1 MKRNDSRAIARL
13 KRMYR
18 EFKDNLFVKDGKKWR
33 PCESITEFLELK
45 WVKKL
50 KNTGSIERHHW
61 TNQMLSKRI
70 EKKDIPKRNRFKKE
84 QKNTILDMTRLVV
97 TVNFLRHLNV
107 KTQYTKTT
115 IFAKTLEI
123 KQLFENFRDWHLVM

>member
-50 KNTGSIERHHW
+50 KNTGSIERHPLDKLDAKQKNRKERH
-61 TNQMLSKRI
+61 S
-70 EKKDIPKRNRFKKE
+70 EKKQIQEGIEEYNTRYDKYTCSNCEHNVEGYCIDKKE
-84 QKNTILDMTRLVV
+84 WVYDQ
-97 TVNFLRHLNV
+97 
-107 KTQYTKTT
+107 
-115 IFAKTLEI
+115 EI
-123 KQLFENFRDWHLVM
+123 CKDFRD

>member
-18 EFKDNLFVKDGKKWR
+18 VFKDSLFIKDGKKWR

-50 KNTGSIERHHW
+50 KNTGSIERHPLDKLDAKQKNRKERH
-61 TNQMLSKRI
+61 S
-70 EKKDIPKRNRFKKE
+70 EKKVIEEGIQEYNSKYDETCGDCEFFETPQCK
-84 QKNTILDMTRLVV
+84 D
-97 TVNFLRHLNV
+97 TVY
-107 KTQYTKTT
+107 KDDK
-115 IFAKTLEI
+115 ICED
-123 KQLFENFRDWHLVM
+123 FRD

>member
-50 KNTGSIERHHW
+50 KNTGSIEKHPLDKLDAKRKNRKERH
-61 TNQMLSKRI
+61 S
-70 EKKDIPKRNRFKKE
+70 EKKQIQEGIEEYNTRYDKHTCSNCEHNVEGYCIDKKE
-84 QKNTILDMTRLVV
+84 WVYDQ
-97 TVNFLRHLNV
+97 
-107 KTQYTKTT
+107 
-115 IFAKTLEI
+115 EI
-123 KQLFENFRDWHLVM
+123 CKDFRD

>member
-45 WVKKL
+45 WAKKL
-50 KNTGSIERHHW
+50 KNTGSIERHPLDKLDAKQKNRKERH
-61 TNQMLSKRI
+61 S
-70 EKKDIPKRNRFKKE
+70 EKKQIQEGIEEYNTRYDEYTCSNCEHNVEGYCIDKKE
-84 QKNTILDMTRLVV
+84 WVYDQ
-97 TVNFLRHLNV
+97 
-107 KTQYTKTT
+107 
-115 IFAKTLEI
+115 EI
-123 KQLFENFRDWHLVM
+123 CKNFRD

>member
-18 EFKDNLFVKDGKKWR
+18 EFKHNLFIKDGKKWR

-50 KNTGSIERHHW
+50 KNTGSIERHPLDKLDAKQKNRKERH
-61 TNQMLSKRI
+61 S
-70 EKKDIPKRNRFKKE
+70 EKKVIEEGIQEYNSRYDETCGDCEFFETPQCK
-84 QKNTILDMTRLVV
+84 D
-97 TVNFLRHLNV
+97 TVY
-107 KTQYTKTT
+107 KDDK
-115 IFAKTLEI
+115 ICED
-123 KQLFENFRDWHLVM
+123 FRD

>member
-18 EFKDNLFVKDGKKWR
+18 EFKDGLFIKDGKKWR

-50 KNTGSIERHHW
+50 KNTGGIERHPLDKLDAKQKNRKERH
-61 TNQMLSKRI
+61 S
-70 EKKDIPKRNRFKKE
+70 EKKVIEEGIQEYNSRYDENYTCGDCEFFETPQCK
-84 QKNTILDMTRLVV
+84 D
-97 TVNFLRHLNV
+97 TVY
-107 KTQYTKTT
+107 KDDK
-115 IFAKTLEI
+115 ICED
-123 KQLFENFRDWHLVM
+123 FRD

>member
-50 KNTGSIERHHW
+50 KNTGSIEKHPLDKLDAKQKNRKERH
-61 TNQMLSKRI
+61 S
-70 EKKDIPKRNRFKKE
+70 EKKQIQEGIEEYNTRYDKYTCSNCEHNVEGYCIDKKE
-84 QKNTILDMTRLVV
+84 WVYDQ
-97 TVNFLRHLNV
+97 
-107 KTQYTKTT
+107 
-115 IFAKTLEI
+115 EI
-123 KQLFENFRDWHLVM
+123 CKDFRD

>member
-18 EFKDNLFVKDGKKWR
+18 EFKDNLFIKDGKKWR

-50 KNTGSIERHHW
+50 KNTGSIERHPLDKLDAKQKNRKERH
-61 TNQMLSKRI
+61 S
-70 EKKDIPKRNRFKKE
+70 EKKVIEEGIQEYNSRYDETCGNCEFFETP
-84 QKNTILDMTRLVV
+84 QCKNTVYKDDSICED
-97 TVNFLRHLNV
+97 
-107 KTQYTKTT
+107 
-115 IFAKTLEI
+115 
-123 KQLFENFRDWHLVM
+123 FRD

>member
-50 KNTGSIERHHW
+50 KNTGSIERHP
-61 TNQMLSKRI
+61 LDKLDAKRKNRKERHS
-70 EKKDIPKRNRFKKE
+70 EKKQIQEGIEEYNTRYDEYTCSNCEHNVEGYCIDKKE
-84 QKNTILDMTRLVV
+84 WVYDQ
-97 TVNFLRHLNV
+97 
-107 KTQYTKTT
+107 
-115 IFAKTLEI
+115 EI
-123 KQLFENFRDWHLVM
+123 CKDFRD

>member
-18 EFKDNLFVKDGKKWR
+18 EFKDNLFVRDGKKWR

-50 KNTGSIERHHW
+50 KNTGSIERHPLDKLDAKQK
-61 TNQMLSKRI
+61 NRKERYS
-70 EKKDIPKRNRFKKE
+70 EKKQIQEGIEEYNTRYDEYTCSNCEHNVEGYCIDKKE
-84 QKNTILDMTRLVV
+84 WVYDQ
-97 TVNFLRHLNV
+97 
-107 KTQYTKTT
+107 
-115 IFAKTLEI
+115 EI
-123 KQLFENFRDWHLVM
+123 CKDFRD

>member
-50 KNTGSIERHHW
+50 KNTGSVERHPLDKLDAKQK
-61 TNQMLSKRI
+61 NRKERYS
-70 EKKDIPKRNRFKKE
+70 EKKQIQEGIEEYNTRYDETCGNCEFFETP
-84 QKNTILDMTRLVV
+84 QCKNTVYKDDNICED
-97 TVNFLRHLNV
+97 
-107 KTQYTKTT
+107 
-115 IFAKTLEI
+115 
-123 KQLFENFRDWHLVM
+123 FRD

>member
-18 EFKDNLFVKDGKKWR
+18 VFKDSLFIKDGKKWR

-50 KNTGSIERHHW
+50 KNTGSIERHPLDKLDAKQKNKKERH
-61 TNQMLSKRI
+61 S
-70 EKKDIPKRNRFKKE
+70 EKKVIEEGIQEYNSRYDETCGDCEFFETPQCK
-84 QKNTILDMTRLVV
+84 D
-97 TVNFLRHLNV
+97 TVY
-107 KTQYTKTT
+107 KDDK
-115 IFAKTLEI
+115 ICED
-123 KQLFENFRDWHLVM
+123 FRD